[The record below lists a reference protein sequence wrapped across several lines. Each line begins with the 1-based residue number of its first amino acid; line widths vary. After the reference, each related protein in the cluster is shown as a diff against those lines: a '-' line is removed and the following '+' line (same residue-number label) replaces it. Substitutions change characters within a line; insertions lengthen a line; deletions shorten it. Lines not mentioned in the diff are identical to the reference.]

1 MSSLC
6 SVIEDNLLMEK
17 TASKVFR
24 KMAPAEPDAVA
35 IDGRHHR
42 SIKTRQVIVT
52 AFIDLIGRG
61 HPSPTAEQI
70 ATHAQVGLRT
80 VFRHFDDMETLYRE
94 ITQRLDELMMPLVNK
109 HLKATLWSDRLVESI
124 ERRCAIFDRLA
135 PYHIAAQLHMHD
147 SEYILQQVHRRVKI
161 EQDILAWLLPA
172 AYVEDRVF
180 FEGLSMLVSLETW
193 MRLRG
198 LQGLSTSKAKAVVLM
213 TVQSLMASHPAPR

>member
-1 MSSLC
+1 
-6 SVIEDNLLMEK
+6 MEN
-17 TASKVFR
+17 TASKVLINR
-24 KMAPAEPDAVA
+24 AVAEPDAVA

-94 ITQRLDELMMPLVNK
+94 ITQRLDELMMPLVHK

-124 ERRCAIFDRLA
+124 ERRCDIFDRLT

-147 SEYILQQVHRRVKI
+147 SEYILQQVNRRVKI
-161 EQDILAWLLPA
+161 EKDILAWLLPA

-198 LQGLSTSKAKAVVLM
+198 LQGLSASKAKAVVLM
-213 TVQSLMASHPAPR
+213 TVQSLLASHTTSI

>member
-1 MSSLC
+1 MKETSP
-6 SVIEDNLLMEK
+6 K
-17 TASKVFR
+17 AFR
-24 KMAPAEPDAVA
+24 KIAAAEPDAVA

-70 ATHAQVGLRT
+70 AAHAQVGLRT

-94 ITQRLDELMMPLVNK
+94 ITQRLDELMMPLVHK

-124 ERRCAIFDRLA
+124 ERRCDIFDRLA

-147 SEYILQQVHRRVKI
+147 SEYILQQVNRRVKI
-161 EQDILAWLLPA
+161 EKDILAWLLPA

-193 MRLRG
+193 MRLRS
-198 LQGLSTSKAKAVVLM
+198 LQGLSASKAKAVVLL
-213 TVQSLMASHPAPR
+213 TVQSLLASHTTSN

>member
-1 MSSLC
+1 
-6 SVIEDNLLMEK
+6 
-17 TASKVFR
+17 
-24 KMAPAEPDAVA
+24 MAPAEPDAVA

-42 SIKTRQVIVT
+42 SIKTRQIIVT

-94 ITQRLDELMMPLVNK
+94 ITQRLDELMMPLVHK

-124 ERRCAIFDRLA
+124 ERRCDIFDRLA

-147 SEYILQQVHRRVKI
+147 SEYILQQVNRRVKI
-161 EQDILAWLLPA
+161 EKDILAWLLPA

-198 LQGLSTSKAKAVVLM
+198 LQGLSASKAKAVVLM
-213 TVQSLMASHPAPR
+213 TVQSLLASHTTSN

>member
-1 MSSLC
+1 MG
-6 SVIEDNLLMEK
+6 K
-17 TASKVFR
+17 TASKVFTQ
-24 KMAPAEPDAVA
+24 MTTAEPDAVA

-109 HLKATLWSDRLVESI
+109 HLKATQWSDRLVESI
-124 ERRCAIFDRLA
+124 ERRCDIFDRLA

-147 SEYILQQVHRRVKI
+147 SEYILQQVNRRVKI
-161 EQDILAWLLPA
+161 EKDILAWLLPA
-172 AYVEDRVF
+172 GYVEDRVF
-180 FEGLSMLVSLETW
+180 FEALSLMVSLETW

-198 LQGLSTSKAKAVVLM
+198 LQGLSASKAKAVVLM
-213 TVQSLMASHPAPR
+213 AVHALMASHPAPR

>member
-1 MSSLC
+1 MA
-6 SVIEDNLLMEK
+6 K
-17 TASKVFR
+17 TSPKVFTE
-24 KMAPAEPDAVA
+24 MTAVA
-35 IDGRHHR
+35 PSGTITDGRHHR

-52 AFIDLIGRG
+52 AFMDLIGSG

-80 VFRHFDDMETLYRE
+80 VFRHFDEMETLYRE
-94 ITQRLDELMMPLVNK
+94 ITLRLDELMMPLVKK
-109 HLKATLWSDRLVESI
+109 HLKSTLWSDRLVESI
-124 ERRCAIFDRLA
+124 ERRCAIFDRLT
-135 PYHIAAQLHMHD
+135 PYHIAAQLHLHD
-147 SEYILQQVHRRVKI
+147 SEYIRIQVQRRVKI

-198 LQGLSTSKAKAVVLM
+198 LQGLSASKAKAVVLM

>member
-1 MSSLC
+1 
-6 SVIEDNLLMEK
+6 MEN
-17 TASKVFR
+17 TASKVLINR
-24 KMAPAEPDAVA
+24 AVAEPDAVA

-94 ITQRLDELMMPLVNK
+94 ITQRLDELMMPLVHK

-124 ERRCAIFDRLA
+124 ERRCDIFDRLT

-147 SEYILQQVHRRVKI
+147 SEYILQQVNRRVKI
-161 EQDILAWLLPA
+161 EKDILAWLLPA

-198 LQGLSTSKAKAVVLM
+198 LQGLSASKAKAVVLM
-213 TVQSLMASHPAPR
+213 TVQSLLASHTTSN

>member
-1 MSSLC
+1 
-6 SVIEDNLLMEK
+6 MEK
-17 TASKVFR
+17 TASKVFIN
-24 KMAPAEPDAVA
+24 KAAAEPDVVA

-70 ATHAQVGLRT
+70 AAHAQVGLRT

-124 ERRCAIFDRLA
+124 ERRCDIFDRLT

-147 SEYILQQVHRRVKI
+147 SEYILQQVNRRVKI
-161 EQDILAWLLPA
+161 EKDILAWLLPA

-198 LQGLSTSKAKAVVLM
+198 LQGLSASKAKAVVLM
-213 TVQSLMASHPAPR
+213 TVQSLLASHTTSN

>member
-1 MSSLC
+1 MG
-6 SVIEDNLLMEK
+6 K
-17 TASKVFR
+17 TASKVFA
-24 KMAPAEPDAVA
+24 KMAAAEPDAVA

-70 ATHAQVGLRT
+70 AAHAQVGLRT

-94 ITQRLDELMMPLVNK
+94 ITQRLDELMMPLVHK

-124 ERRCAIFDRLA
+124 ERRCDIFDRLT

-147 SEYILQQVHRRVKI
+147 SEYILQQVNRRVKI
-161 EQDILAWLLPA
+161 EKDILAWLLPA

-180 FEGLSMLVSLETW
+180 FESLSMLVSLETW

-198 LQGLSTSKAKAVVLM
+198 LQGLSASKAKAVVLM
-213 TVQSLMASHPAPR
+213 TVQSLLASHTTSN

>member
-1 MSSLC
+1 M
-6 SVIEDNLLMEK
+6 VK
-17 TASKVFR
+17 TASKVFT
-24 KMAPAEPDAVA
+24 KMTTAEPDAVA

-124 ERRCAIFDRLA
+124 ERRCDIFDRLA

-147 SEYILQQVHRRVKI
+147 SEYILQQVNRRVKI
-161 EQDILAWLLPA
+161 EKDILAWLLPA

-193 MRLRG
+193 MRLRS
-198 LQGLSTSKAKAVVLM
+198 LQGLSPSKAKAVVLM
-213 TVQSLMASHPAPR
+213 TVQSLMASHPASR

>member
-1 MSSLC
+1 MG
-6 SVIEDNLLMEK
+6 K
-17 TASKVFR
+17 TSSKVFT
-24 KMAPAEPDAVA
+24 KMAATESAAVA

-94 ITQRLDELMMPLVNK
+94 ITQRLDELMMPLVHK

-124 ERRCAIFDRLA
+124 ERRCDIFDRLA

-147 SEYILQQVHRRVKI
+147 SEYILQQVNRRVKI
-161 EQDILAWLLPA
+161 EKDILAWLLPA

-180 FEGLSMLVSLETW
+180 FEALSLLVSLETW
-193 MRLRG
+193 MRLRS
-198 LQGLSTSKAKAVVLM
+198 LQGLTASKAKSVVLM
-213 TVQSLMASHPAPR
+213 TVQSLLASHTTSN

>member
-1 MSSLC
+1 
-6 SVIEDNLLMEK
+6 MEN
-17 TASKVFR
+17 TASKVLINR
-24 KMAPAEPDAVA
+24 AIAEPDAVA

-70 ATHAQVGLRT
+70 AAHAQVGLRT

-94 ITQRLDELMMPLVNK
+94 ITQRLDELMMPLVHK

-124 ERRCAIFDRLA
+124 ERRCDIFDRLT

-147 SEYILQQVHRRVKI
+147 SEYILQQVNRRVKI
-161 EQDILAWLLPA
+161 EKDILAWLLPA

-198 LQGLSTSKAKAVVLM
+198 LQGLSASKAKAVVLM
-213 TVQSLMASHPAPR
+213 TVQSLLASHTTSN

>member
-1 MSSLC
+1 
-6 SVIEDNLLMEK
+6 MEN
-17 TASKVFR
+17 TASKVLINR
-24 KMAPAEPDAVA
+24 AVAEPDAVA

-70 ATHAQVGLRT
+70 AAHAQVGLRT

-124 ERRCAIFDRLA
+124 ERRCDIFDRLA

-147 SEYILQQVHRRVKI
+147 SEYILQQVNRRVKI
-161 EQDILAWLLPA
+161 EKDILAWLLPA

-198 LQGLSTSKAKAVVLM
+198 LQGLSASKAKAVVLM
-213 TVQSLMASHPAPR
+213 TVQSLLASHTTSN

>member
-1 MSSLC
+1 
-6 SVIEDNLLMEK
+6 MEK
-17 TASKVFR
+17 TASKVFINR
-24 KMAPAEPDAVA
+24 AAAEPDVVA

-70 ATHAQVGLRT
+70 AAHAQVGLRT

-124 ERRCAIFDRLA
+124 ERRCDIFDRLT

-147 SEYILQQVHRRVKI
+147 SEYILQQVNRRVKI
-161 EQDILAWLLPA
+161 EKDILAWLLPA

-198 LQGLSTSKAKAVVLM
+198 LQGLSASKAKAVVLM
-213 TVQSLMASHPAPR
+213 TVQSLLASHTTSN

>member
-1 MSSLC
+1 
-6 SVIEDNLLMEK
+6 MEN
-17 TASKVFR
+17 TASKVLINR
-24 KMAPAEPDAVA
+24 AAAEPDAVA

-94 ITQRLDELMMPLVNK
+94 ITQRLDELMMPLVHK

-124 ERRCAIFDRLA
+124 ERRCDIFDRLA

-147 SEYILQQVHRRVKI
+147 SEYILQQVNRRVKI
-161 EQDILAWLLPA
+161 EKDILAWLLPA

-198 LQGLSTSKAKAVVLM
+198 LQGLSASKAKAVVLM
-213 TVQSLMASHPAPR
+213 TVQSLLASHTTSN

>member
-1 MSSLC
+1 
-6 SVIEDNLLMEK
+6 MEK
-17 TASKVFR
+17 TSAKAFT
-24 KMAPAEPDAVA
+24 KMAAAKSAAVA

-52 AFIDLIGRG
+52 AFIDLIGSG

-124 ERRCAIFDRLA
+124 ERRCDIFDRLA

-147 SEYILQQVHRRVKI
+147 SEYIQQQVNRRVKI
-161 EQDILAWLLPA
+161 EKDILAWLLPA
-172 AYVEDRVF
+172 AFVEDRVF
-180 FEGLSMLVSLETW
+180 FEALSLLVSLETW

-198 LQGLSTSKAKAVVLM
+198 LQGLTASKSKAVVLK
-213 TVQSLMASHPAPR
+213 TVHALMASHPAPR

>member
-1 MSSLC
+1 
-6 SVIEDNLLMEK
+6 MEN
-17 TASKVFR
+17 TASKVLINR
-24 KMAPAEPDAVA
+24 AVAEPDAVA

-70 ATHAQVGLRT
+70 AAHAQVGLRT

-124 ERRCAIFDRLA
+124 ERRCDIFDRLA

-147 SEYILQQVHRRVKI
+147 SEYILQQVNRRVKI
-161 EQDILAWLLPA
+161 EKDILAWLLPA

-193 MRLRG
+193 MRLRS
-198 LQGLSTSKAKAVVLM
+198 LQGLSPGKAKAVVLM

>member
-1 MSSLC
+1 
-6 SVIEDNLLMEK
+6 MEN
-17 TASKVFR
+17 TASKVLINR
-24 KMAPAEPDAVA
+24 AAAEPDAVA

-42 SIKTRQVIVT
+42 SIKSRQVIVT

-94 ITQRLDELMMPLVNK
+94 ITQRLDELMMPLVHK

-124 ERRCAIFDRLA
+124 ERRCDIFDRLA

-147 SEYILQQVHRRVKI
+147 SEYILQQVNRRVKI
-161 EQDILAWLLPA
+161 EKDILAWLLPA

-198 LQGLSTSKAKAVVLM
+198 LQGLSASKAKAVVLM
-213 TVQSLMASHPAPR
+213 TVQSLLASHTTSN

>member
-1 MSSLC
+1 
-6 SVIEDNLLMEK
+6 MEN
-17 TASKVFR
+17 TASKVLINR
-24 KMAPAEPDAVA
+24 AVAEPDAVA

-70 ATHAQVGLRT
+70 AAHAQVGLRT

-94 ITQRLDELMMPLVNK
+94 ITQRLDELMMPLVHK

-124 ERRCAIFDRLA
+124 ERRCDIFDRLA

-147 SEYILQQVHRRVKI
+147 SEYILQQVNRRVKI
-161 EQDILAWLLPA
+161 EKDILAWLLPA

-198 LQGLSTSKAKAVVLM
+198 LQGLSASKAKAVVLM
-213 TVQSLMASHPAPR
+213 TVQSLLASHTTSN

>member
-1 MSSLC
+1 MKETSP
-6 SVIEDNLLMEK
+6 K
-17 TASKVFR
+17 AFR
-24 KMAPAEPDAVA
+24 KIAAAEPDAVA

-70 ATHAQVGLRT
+70 AAHAQVGLRT

-94 ITQRLDELMMPLVNK
+94 ITQRLDELMLPLVHK

-124 ERRCAIFDRLA
+124 ERRCDIFDRLA

-147 SEYILQQVHRRVKI
+147 SEYILQQVNRRVKI
-161 EQDILAWLLPA
+161 EKDILAWLLPA

-198 LQGLSTSKAKAVVLM
+198 LQGLSASKAKAVVLM
-213 TVQSLMASHPAPR
+213 TVQSLLASHTTSN

>member
-1 MSSLC
+1 MKETSP
-6 SVIEDNLLMEK
+6 K
-17 TASKVFR
+17 AFR
-24 KMAPAEPDAVA
+24 KIAAAEPDAVA

-70 ATHAQVGLRT
+70 AAHAQVGLRT

-94 ITQRLDELMMPLVNK
+94 ITQRLDELMLPLVHK
-109 HLKATLWSDRLVESI
+109 HLKATLWSQRLVESI
-124 ERRCAIFDRLA
+124 ERRCDIFDRLA

-147 SEYILQQVHRRVKI
+147 SAYILQQVNRRVKI
-161 EQDILAWLLPA
+161 EKDILAWLLPS

-180 FEGLSMLVSLETW
+180 FEALSMLVSLETW

-198 LQGLSTSKAKAVVLM
+198 LQGLSASKAKAVVLKA
-213 TVQSLMASHPAPR
+213 VQSLLASHPEFQTPQILASRTNQP